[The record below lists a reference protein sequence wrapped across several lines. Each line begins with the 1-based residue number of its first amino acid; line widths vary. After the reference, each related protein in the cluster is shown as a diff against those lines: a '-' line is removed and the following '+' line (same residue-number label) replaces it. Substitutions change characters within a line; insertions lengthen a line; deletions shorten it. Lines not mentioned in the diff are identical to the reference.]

1 VTSSIY
7 FRLKNPD
14 GLFWQITRK
23 QKCFA
28 KFYTMSWES
37 ENLSDDLKEK
47 IRNFVWSNLS
57 SRRIMAQT
65 ADLYISNV
73 FSVIVAILGGK
84 KDDEKQGIIK

>member
-1 VTSSIY
+1 
-7 FRLKNPD
+7 
-14 GLFWQITRK
+14 
-23 QKCFA
+23 
-28 KFYTMSWES
+28 MSWQD

-73 FSVIVAILGGK
+73 FSVIIAMLGGK
-84 KDDEKQGIIK
+84 KDDDEQGIMK